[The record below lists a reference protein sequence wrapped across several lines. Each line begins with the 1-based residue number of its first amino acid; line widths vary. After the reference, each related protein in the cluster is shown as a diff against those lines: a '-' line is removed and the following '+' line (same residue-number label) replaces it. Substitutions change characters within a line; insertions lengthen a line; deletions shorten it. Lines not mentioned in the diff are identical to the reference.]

1 MVARVRCPTGS
12 RSNDRIAGRGGPITE
27 TPSLADLLRRHRRA
41 ARLTLEQLA
50 EAAAVS
56 ARTLS
61 DVERGRST
69 GPQHRTV
76 TAIAGALALSEE
88 DRRQLIELARDGRL
102 RDRWT
107 RPTGLCELPSSVADF
122 TGRAAE
128 LAWID
133 GLVHAES
140 LPGVPL
146 VGLITGSAG
155 LGKTAFA
162 VRAAHVLR
170 SGFPGGVFF
179 LDLLGMSPRP
189 LAVDDALAL
198 LLGALGVSEPQLPAD
213 TLGRASL
220 YRART
225 RDQGILVVL
234 DNVASEEQVRPLLPG
249 GGRAGAL
256 VTSRRL
262 LAGLEGVRRLA
273 LGPLQPTEA
282 TELLSGIV
290 GERSTTDGESALAR
304 LAQLSGGLPLALRII
319 GNRLVSRPGWSTAD
333 LAARLSDER
342 RRLDQLKAGDLKIA
356 NAFAMSYEQLPGSA
370 RRVFR
375 RLGAVPGHDFDAV
388 LAAVAGDTSIEDSW
402 DALDELVD
410 LGLLQ
415 DTGSG
420 RYRLHDLVGLF
431 ARDRLQREET
441 APERTAVTDR
451 TTAWLLDMAI
461 TAGRWFEPAYGS
473 PQGPD
478 PELLELASLD
488 EADRWLRA
496 NADNWLA
503 ALRTAAAEGR
513 HTAVLDCAESMHWY
527 SDRWIHAPHW
537 HEVFS
542 LGAAAAAALGDLPQ
556 HATQLNY
563 VAWVYMIPL
572 RDPETGLRHARA
584 ALEIAE
590 RGEVTAQIAWAH
602 QYAGIALRSLGRL
615 GEGAVESR
623 QAAELFSRLGDMDSY
638 TSCVTNVGHCM
649 HGSGRYAEGLLHY
662 GEVLDVLDDAQSGM
676 TPSIAAL
683 ARPHALG
690 YYGWCLKELGRR
702 AEAIAALTEA
712 TELLTAFDAN
722 FRQGQ
727 FLESLADLL
736 AQDGQGEESR
746 RTYARAADMYE
757 RTGDEEAGRRCAALS
772 GGPAPDTP

>member
-1 MVARVRCPTGS
+1 M
-12 RSNDRIAGRGGPITE
+12 
-27 TPSLADLLRRHRRA
+27 RRHRRA

-50 EAAAVS
+50 ETAAVS

-61 DVERGRST
+61 DVERGRSK

-76 TAIAGALALSEE
+76 VAIADALALTEE

-102 RDRWT
+102 RDHWT

-122 TGRAAE
+122 TGRSAE

-133 GLVHAES
+133 DLVRAEH

-155 LGKTAFA
+155 LGKTTFA
-162 VRAAHVLR
+162 VRAAHALR
-170 SGFPGGVFF
+170 PGFPDGVFF

-189 LAVDDALAL
+189 LPVDDALAL
-198 LLGALGVSEPQLPAD
+198 LLGALGISEPQMPSD
-213 TLGRASL
+213 TQGRASL
-220 YRART
+220 YRAQL
-225 RDQGILVVL
+225 RDKRILVVL
-234 DNVASEEQVRPLLPG
+234 DNIASEEQARPLLPG
-249 GGRAGAL
+249 GGSAGAL
-256 VTSRRL
+256 ITSRRL

-273 LGPLQPTEA
+273 LGPLQLTEA

-290 GERSTTDGESALAR
+290 GERSTADGESALSR
-304 LAQLSGGLPLALRII
+304 LARLSGGLPLALRII

-356 NAFAMSYEQLPGSA
+356 KAFAMSYEQLPGSA
-370 RRVFR
+370 RQVFR
-375 RLGAVPGHDFDAV
+375 RLGAVPGRDFDAA
-388 LAAVAGDTSIEDSW
+388 LAAVVGGTSIEDSW

-415 DTGSG
+415 DAGSG

-431 ARDRLQREET
+431 ARDRLQEEE
-441 APERTAVTDR
+441 PPDERAAVADR
-451 TTAWLLDMAI
+451 TTTWLLDMAT

-473 PQGPD
+473 PEGPD
-478 PELLELASLD
+478 PELFELSSLED
-488 EADRWLRA
+488 ADRWLRA
-496 NADNWLA
+496 EADNWLA
-503 ALRTAAAEGR
+503 ALRTAAADGR
-513 HTAVLDCAESMHWY
+513 HAAVLDCAESMHWY

-563 VAWVYMIPL
+563 VAWVYAIPL
-572 RDPETGLRHARA
+572 GDPETGLRYARQ
-584 ALEIAE
+584 ALDIAV

-602 QYAGIALRSLGRL
+602 QYAGISLRNLGRL
-615 GEGAVESR
+615 AEGAIESR
-623 QAAELFSRLGDMDSY
+623 EAADLFKTLGDMDSY
-638 TSCVTNVGHCM
+638 TSCVTNVAHCL
-649 HGSGRYAEGLLHY
+649 HGSGRHAEGLVHY
-662 GEVLDVLDDAQSGM
+662 GEVLDLLNDEQSGM
-676 TPSIAAL
+676 TPSITVL

-690 YYGWCLKELGRR
+690 YYGDCLKALGRR
-702 AEAIAALTEA
+702 TEAIDALTEA
-712 TELLTAFDAN
+712 TELLGRFDVN

-727 FLESLADLL
+727 FLESLAELL
-736 AQDGQGEESR
+736 ALEGRAEEGE
-746 RTYARAADMYE
+746 RTYARAAEVY
-757 RTGDEEAGRRCAALS
+757 RLTGDGAAAARCQALS
-772 GGPAPDTP
+772 GRDGDAAV